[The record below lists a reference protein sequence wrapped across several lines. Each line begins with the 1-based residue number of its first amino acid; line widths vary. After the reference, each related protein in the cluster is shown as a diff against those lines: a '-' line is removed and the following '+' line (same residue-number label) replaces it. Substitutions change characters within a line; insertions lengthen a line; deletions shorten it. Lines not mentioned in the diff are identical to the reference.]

1 MKKLILMVML
11 LAPMTMFAQKFGC
24 VDYDAVAQDIPE
36 YAKAQGELQ
45 ALAKQYDNELQA
57 MREELERKAGE
68 YDKTKST
75 MNATKQQE
83 TEQALMEMQQ
93 KIQQA
98 YQDNSQKLQQKQ
110 QELLTPIQTKV
121 AKAIENVGN
130 NGKYVYI
137 VMSNSLPFINK
148 TLCDDVTEACKSEVR
163 KLK

>member
-1 MKKLILMVML
+1 MKKFILMVIL

-24 VDYDAVAQDIPE
+24 VDYDAVAQDITE

-45 ALAKQYDNELQA
+45 ALAKQYDNE
-57 MREELERKAGE
+57 
-68 YDKTKST
+68 
-75 MNATKQQE
+75 
-83 TEQALMEMQQ
+83 TEQALVDMQQ

-110 QELLTPIQTKV
+110 QELLTPIQAKV

-137 VMSNSLPFINK
+137 VMNNSLPFINK